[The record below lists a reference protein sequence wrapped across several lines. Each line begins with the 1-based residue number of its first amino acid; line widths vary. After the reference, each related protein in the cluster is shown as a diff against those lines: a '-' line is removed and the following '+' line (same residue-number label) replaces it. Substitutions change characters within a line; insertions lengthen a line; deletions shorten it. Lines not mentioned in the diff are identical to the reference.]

1 MEKALKNELHVK
13 DDELTRRQEM
23 INEARLE
30 NDKLM
35 DENLQ
40 MKKDNFNLKS
50 RVEVLEIEFK
60 NKSDNENKLK
70 NQELKTLREKEKKI

>member
-1 MEKALKNELHVK
+1 LKNELHVK

-70 NQELKTLREKEKKI
+70 NQELKTLREKEKNMKN